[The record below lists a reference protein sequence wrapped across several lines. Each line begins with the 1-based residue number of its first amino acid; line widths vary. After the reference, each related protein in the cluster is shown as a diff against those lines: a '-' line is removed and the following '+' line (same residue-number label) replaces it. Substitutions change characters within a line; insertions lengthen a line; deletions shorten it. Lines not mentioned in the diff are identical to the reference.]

1 MKEVGKAKASGGA
14 QGMRRT
20 ESEREKTK
28 MRERQR
34 RAITTNIF
42 HGLRKH
48 GGYLLS
54 PRADINEVLRELAKE
69 AGWVV
74 LPDGTTYRS
83 SSSSSSPHGWGNG
96 CCPVCGSWRAS
107 NNSATPSSTVVL
119 GGGGGGGGEY
129 CSTTAS
135 PVRDAMNNNNNNNGI
150 SSLYV
155 PIGGVATSD
164 VDGDIPLDQLCMYG
178 GIPAYP
184 EHLYAQEA
192 RASSQNTPEGSP
204 LRGLV
209 EN

>member
-1 MKEVGKAKASGGA
+1 
-14 QGMRRT
+14 
-20 ESEREKTK
+20 
-28 MRERQR
+28 
-34 RAITTNIF
+34 
-42 HGLRKH
+42 L
-48 GGYLLS
+48 
-54 PRADINEVLRELAKE
+54 
-69 AGWVV
+69 
-74 LPDGTTYRS
+74 
-83 SSSSSSPHGWGNG
+83 GNG

-107 NNSATPSSTVVL
+107 NNSATPSSTVVVG

-135 PVRDAMNNNNNNNGI
+135 PVRDAMNNNNNNNNNGI

-155 PIGGVATSD
+155 PIGGVATAD

-184 EHLYAQEA
+184 EQLYGQEA

-204 LRGLV
+204 LRRLV